1 MPGLDDP
8 RTLLA
13 AWERAAHAPPAAR
26 GAALL
31 RASPDEPLAS
41 TAARAATA
49 YVGTFGAGAAAI
61 LTCPACEGVLEVLVD
76 VAALAGEEPPDDSA
90 AVATER
96 GTLTVRPLTTADL
109 LGVHHAGDPVVA
121 LARLVVL
128 DEHGDPVDPDAL
140 SEADL
145 AAVDAAS
152 RALAGVAAAT
162 VATTCP
168 ACGESL
174 SEPVDVAE
182 LLWEQVRSHAEA
194 LMNQVATLASAFGWT
209 EPEVLALPA
218 ARRAAYLAMV
228 G

>member
-31 RASPDEPLAS
+31 PASPDEPLAA
-41 TAARAATA
+41 TAARAAEA
-49 YVGTFGAGAAAI
+49 YVGTFGAEAAAL
-61 LTCPACEGVLEVLVD
+61 LTCPACGETLEVVVD
-76 VAALAGEEPPDDSA
+76 VAALAGEEPPDDG
-90 AVATER
+90 VTVPTGR

-109 LGVHHAGDPVVA
+109 LAVQGAVDPVA
-121 LARLVVL
+121 
-128 DEHGDPVDPDAL
+128 
-140 SEADL
+140 
-145 AAVDAAS
+145 
-152 RALAGVAAAT
+152 ALAGRAVRDENGDVVDVEALSAAELEAVDDATQALAGIAAAT
-162 VATTCP
+162 VATACP
-168 ACGESL
+168 ACGEWL
-174 SEPVDVAE
+174 REPVDVAE
-182 LLWEQVRSHAEA
+182 LLWEQVRSRATA